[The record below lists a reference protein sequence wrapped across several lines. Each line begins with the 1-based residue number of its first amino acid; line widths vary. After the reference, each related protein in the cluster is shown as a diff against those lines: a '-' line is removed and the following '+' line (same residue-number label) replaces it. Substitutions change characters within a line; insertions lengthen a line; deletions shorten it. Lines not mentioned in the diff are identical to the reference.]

1 MSEQVTEKEAKEFA
15 KKIGALFKLTSC
27 LNNSN
32 VTELFEELGGI
43 YLGLYSIKQ
52 LNGEEDN
59 STREQKK
66 EEAQKRKEEIMK
78 ETGGIV
84 ITPEKKVEN
93 NNKRCC

>member
-1 MSEQVTEKEAKEFA
+1 MSETVTEKEAKDFA
-15 KKIGALFKLTSC
+15 KSIGALFKLTSC
-27 LNNSN
+27 LSNSN

-43 YLGLYSIKQ
+43 YLGLYSIKK

-59 STREQKK
+59 STEEKKK

-84 ITPEKKVEN
+84 ISPDKKVEA
-93 NNKRCC
+93 NNKGCC